1 MENFDQPGFPTPA
14 GKYQP
19 HTHTRM
25 GSWSKKEDSVLRT
38 STKTW
43 LSPPS
48 APLLMTLSPTPL
60 PTPEELVVS
69 IHLYAPSAAASS
81 VIVTAWIMGLWA
93 PWRQSG
99 GAGSRNLVSGN
110 EQREGL
116 ALPAG
121 VRRRSSMWVLK
132 AGSLPGRK
140 GVLAGLRDEE
150 GLEGAERGERYQN
163 GKNLGCREN
172 VAGNE
177 LKRQWHKIVGW
188 GQGMGVSDTSTNVVF
203 IL

>member
-81 VIVTAWIMGLWA
+81 VIETAWIMGLWA

-110 EQREGL
+110 EQREGVSFACGCEEEIFDVSL
-116 ALPAG
+116 KG
-121 VRRRSSMWVLK
+121 WKSSWRKGCFSWVERW
-132 AGSLPGRK
+132 GRTWGGRK
-140 GVLAGLRDEE
+140 RWKVPEWKE
-150 GLEGAERGERYQN
+150 F
-163 GKNLGCREN
+163 
-172 VAGNE
+172 
-177 LKRQWHKIVGW
+177 
-188 GQGMGVSDTSTNVVF
+188 GM
-203 IL
+203 